1 MIGIWLFKKQQ
12 ELVAAARQPRRQ
24 WSYVWCML
32 GGMALV
38 LTAQLIL
45 HPPRAGEVTTKLRE
59 PDVQGDVPAWGV
71 LKEKTLMLERPV
83 EAFSQ
88 YSASRIE
95 WHFANTSPA
104 QVRALLDSCG
114 LAPAHLAALR
124 DESRW
129 EISATDVVILP
140 PLAVVRDMAA
150 LPRQR
155 LYEALARTPENPA
168 QRFPFVF
175 RGAFDEWMA
184 GSTLPAGR
192 IEEIRQTIYRKGDVS
207 IFADLPYFQ
216 LAAPSN
222 EVLKLARVVSRVPT
236 VLLGL
241 ELNEYSDLQD
251 LRRYWMAGT
260 GGADLNPLL
269 ASLARVPGGTT
280 VSVNA
285 LLPPFARLLLYS
297 YPRERAD
304 FPSRANCVWSSMNF
318 FNERPDNH
326 FVEEHYTDQVLQ
338 TQYHS
343 VPKTS
348 ALGDIIMLYRPGSN
362 GGIDMIHMC
371 VFVADDV
378 VFTKNGG
385 DVYQPWVL
393 MRLPDVQALFANE
406 PVIKTTVFRRNHH
419 S

>member
-1 MIGIWLFKKQQ
+1 MFGIWLFKKQQ
-12 ELVAAARQPRRQ
+12 ELTAAARPPQRR
-24 WSYVWCML
+24 WSYVWCVL
-32 GGMALV
+32 GGMALT
-38 LTAQLIL
+38 LAAQLII
-45 HPPRAGEVTTKLRE
+45 HPPATRATTARFHE
-59 PDVQGDVPAWGV
+59 PDALVDVPAWGM
-71 LKEKTLMLERPV
+71 LKEKTLLLERPV
-83 EAFSQ
+83 EAFSRS
-88 YSASRIE
+88 SASRIE

-104 QVRALLDSCG
+104 QFRELLDSCG

-124 DESRW
+124 DESNW
-129 EISATDVVILP
+129 LISATNVVILP
-140 PLAVVRDMAA
+140 PLTVVRDMAA

-155 LYEALARTPENPA
+155 LYEALARTPENLA

-184 GSTLPAGR
+184 GSSLPAGR

-216 LAAPSN
+216 LTAPSN
-222 EVLKLARVVSRVPT
+222 EVVELARVVSRVPT
-236 VLLGL
+236 VLLGV

-251 LRRYWMAGT
+251 LRRYWMAGN

-269 ASLARVPGGTT
+269 ASLARVPGGSTI
-280 VSVNA
+280 SINA

-297 YPRERAD
+297 YPRERVD

-318 FNERPDNH
+318 FNAHPDNH
-326 FVEEHYTDQVLQ
+326 FVEERYTDQVLQ

-343 VPKTS
+343 VPKAS
-348 ALGDIIMLYRPGSN
+348 ALGDVIMLYRPALDGS
-362 GGIDMIHMC
+362 IDMIHMC

-406 PVIKTTVFRRNHH
+406 PVIKSTVFRRNHR